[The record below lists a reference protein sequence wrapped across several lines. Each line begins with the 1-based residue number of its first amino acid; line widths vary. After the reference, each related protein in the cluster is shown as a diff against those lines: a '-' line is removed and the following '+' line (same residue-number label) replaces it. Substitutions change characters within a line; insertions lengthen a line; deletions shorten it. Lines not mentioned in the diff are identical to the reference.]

1 MPLLVEMGWG
11 GLVQAPWSIT
21 WTDITPYVDV
31 TSGVTITRGAS
42 DELSETQPGTASMTL
57 DNSDG
62 RFTPGNP
69 SSPYAPFVRRN
80 APIRVSQ
87 AVMPVRTGA
96 APYPVSMLGDDF
108 DSAVDTARWPVRV
121 GGAGLVSG
129 RLRIP
134 LVPGAGTAGF
144 QSAREWKLPGASVCA
159 RLSTA
164 PAAGGSSAATAQFV
178 LDSVTNGTR
187 LGFQLNAVTG
197 MLRCALFV
205 GFVDGASVDLPYSPI
220 DHLWLRIRESAGT
233 VYWETSGDGW
243 DWTVRRTLATPAWVV
258 SETLIMSL
266 TASRTGGTGDYME
279 WDLLGAQLRP
289 RFYGM
294 VNELPVQWSG
304 LISTV
309 TISATDL
316 FKRLNR
322 LPVLKS
328 MLAEEI
334 LTCDA
339 LTPFFSFLSAY
350 YPLTEPSGSTA
361 AGDMAGGGAGALA
374 VTQVSSGGTL
384 EFGGE
389 GPPET
394 GEGAPTFAPASA
406 SAGKYLVADLGAQA
420 AADATTY
427 LPHVEL
433 WFKTT
438 VNGRAICG
446 LAEWNFEHQLTFL
459 LDGSGVLAIEHTET
473 GIPVATVT
481 TSSTVLSD
489 GAWHHLVYDGSAKRV
504 YIDGAAVGSTLPVSP
519 MSGLRTLHVG
529 GYRGGRLWDGQIAHL
544 AIHEATGPCG
554 LTYAGNYAAGA
565 TGCSGE
571 TADVRVQR
579 LARYAGLGSV
589 TIWGSTHD
597 QVASQGP
604 AGSGVVARLREVEA
618 TESAKLFAER
628 DYYGLAYQSRD
639 VRYNPDAGSE
649 VFAIDY
655 ADLDT
660 LGVQLADDDQKLVNQ
675 AEGSRPGGA
684 TQRVNAPSSVSAFGP
699 YGPSGGVLNLLKTS
713 DNSVLDALYWLVSR
727 YANPEPELR
736 EVPIEAFTMPNYLDI
751 LDAEISSYFSVYNLP
766 AQAPTS
772 EMRVTVEGYTET
784 IKHNAHQI
792 QFRTSVSA
800 TDSVWVVEDPVYGVL
815 DVTTRLAY

>member
-21 WTDITPYVDV
+21 WTDITRYVDV

-80 APIRVSQ
+80 APIRVSV
-87 AVMPVRTGA
+87 AHYPGRTGA
-96 APYPVSMLGDDF
+96 GPWPLAQLTDDF
-108 DSAVDTARWPVRV
+108 NDGVANPAVWTTSGGSVEV
-121 GGAGLVSG
+121 GG
-129 RLRIP
+129 RLRQP
-134 LVPGAGTAGF
+134 VVSGVTARHTSTRTWTLTGSQTTVRLVTVPAG
-144 QSAREWKLPGASVCA
+144 
-159 RLSTA
+159 
-164 PAAGGSSAATAQFV
+164 GGSSSM
-178 LDSVTNGTR
+178 SVNWYLNSTVAGTR
-187 LGFQLNAVTG
+187 MRWSYNGLTNQLRPTSE
-197 MLRCALFV
+197 V
-205 GFVDGASVDLPYSPI
+205 GGVDGAGVWFDYDPI
-220 DHLWLRIRESAGT
+220 EHVWLRIRETSGT
-233 VYWETSGDGW
+233 TVFETSPDGW
-243 DWTVRRTLATPAWVV
+243 DWTIRRSVTTPAWVGTDQIQMDFV
-258 SETLIMSL
+258 AT
-266 TASRTGGTGDYME
+266 RTGGTSDYIE
-279 WDLLGAQLRP
+279 WDYLGAQIRP

-294 VNELPVQWSG
+294 VNEFPVSWSG
-304 LISTV
+304 LMSTV
-309 TISATDL
+309 TISATDI

-328 MLAEEI
+328 MLAEEV
-334 LTCDA
+334 LSCDA
-339 LTPFFSFLSAY
+339 QTGFFSFLSAY
-350 YPLTEPSGSTA
+350 YPLTEATGSTA
-361 AGDMAGGGAGALA
+361 AGDVAGGGAGALA
-374 VTQVSSGGTL
+374 LTQVSSGGTL
-384 EFGGE
+384 DFGGE

-406 SAGKYLVADLGAQA
+406 SAGKYLTGDLGAQA
-420 AADATTY
+420 AADSTEF
-427 LPHVEL
+427 LPHVEV

-438 VNGRAICG
+438 VAGRVICG
-446 LAEWNFEHQLTFL
+446 LFEPNLDHQLTL
-459 LDGSGVLAIEHTET
+459 LLNGSGVLAIEHTEI
-473 GIPVATVT
+473 GAPVVTVT
-481 TSSTVLSD
+481 TSSSALNN

-504 YIDGAAVGSTLPVSP
+504 YIDGAAVGSTLSVSS

-529 GYRGGRLWDGQIAHL
+529 GYRGARLWDGQIAHL
-544 AIHEATGPCG
+544 AIHEANGPCG
-554 LTYAGNYAAGA
+554 PTYAGNYTAGA
-565 TGCSGE
+565 TGFSGE

-597 QVASQGP
+597 PVSSQGP
-604 AGSGVVARLREVEA
+604 AGTGVVARLREVEA
-618 TESAKLFAER
+618 SESGKLFAER

-639 VRYNPDAGSE
+639 VRYNPDPSSE
-649 VFAIDY
+649 VFVIDY

-675 AEGSRPGGA
+675 AQGSRPGGA
-684 TQRVNAPSSVSAFGP
+684 TQRVNAPSSVLAYGP
-699 YGPSGGVLNLLKTS
+699 YEPSGGALNLLKTT

-736 EVPIEAFTMPNYLDI
+736 EVPIEAFTMPSYLDI

-772 EMRVTVEGYTET
+772 ELRVTVEGYTET

-792 QFRTSVSA
+792 QFRTSASS
-800 TDSVWVVEDPVYGVL
+800 TDSVWVLEDPVYGVL